1 MEQLRTTVR
10 MPAELLKAIEAVRDP
25 EEFPTLSDFVRRAVE
40 KYVRELRRAKI
51 AAECKRLA
59 EGENL
64 VTLVE
69 ADLADYAGRME
80 QAERGEL

>member
-1 MEQLRTTVR
+1 MEQFRTTIR

-25 EEFPTLSDFVRRAVE
+25 EEFPTLSDFVRKAVE

-51 AAECKRLA
+51 AAECMRLA

-64 VTLVE
+64 VNFAE
-69 ADLADYAGRME
+69 ADLADYAGRMA
-80 QAERGEL
+80 QAERGEI

>member
-25 EEFPTLSDFVRRAVE
+25 EEFPTLSDFVRKAVE

-51 AAECKRLA
+51 AAECMRLA

-64 VTLVE
+64 VNFAE
-69 ADLADYAGRME
+69 ADLADYAGRMA
-80 QAERGEL
+80 QAERGEI

>member
-40 KYVRELRRAKI
+40 KYVRELKRAKI

-59 EGENL
+59 GGENL
-64 VTLVE
+64 VTLAE
-69 ADLADYAGRME
+69 ADLADYAERMA
-80 QAERGEL
+80 QAERGEI